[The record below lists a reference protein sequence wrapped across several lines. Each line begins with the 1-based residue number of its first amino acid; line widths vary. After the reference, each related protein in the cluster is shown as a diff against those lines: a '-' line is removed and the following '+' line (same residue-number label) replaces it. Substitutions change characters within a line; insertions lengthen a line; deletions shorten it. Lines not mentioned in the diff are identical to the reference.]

1 MSRNKSGAME
11 LSGTFLIILTLS
23 VFALIFGL
31 IFLVRAW
38 NNANQVK
45 NIISGDSEHLIESSL
60 AAGSKGELYPT
71 TIFSSK
77 RNFVNLGIKNLYN
90 VTTQF
95 NVTVWITNPTISV
108 KDEVVLPTPSFSLK
122 ANETRIISISFK
134 HRKISYPF
142 IAVINVQAKVNN
154 KWYDYYTNSVKV
166 YK

>member
-1 MSRNKSGAME
+1 MNGKKRGAME

-23 VFALIFGL
+23 VFALVFGI

-38 NNANQVK
+38 NNANQMK
-45 NIISGDSEHLIESSL
+45 NMISGDAEHFIESSL
-60 AAGSKGELYPT
+60 ASGSKGEIYPT

-77 RNFVNLGIKNLYN
+77 RNFVDLGIRNLYN
-90 VTTQF
+90 TTTQF

-108 KDEVVLPTPSFSLK
+108 KNEVVLPTPSFSLK
-122 ANETRIISISFK
+122 ANATRIISVSFK

-142 IAVINVQAKVNN
+142 VAVINVQAKVNN